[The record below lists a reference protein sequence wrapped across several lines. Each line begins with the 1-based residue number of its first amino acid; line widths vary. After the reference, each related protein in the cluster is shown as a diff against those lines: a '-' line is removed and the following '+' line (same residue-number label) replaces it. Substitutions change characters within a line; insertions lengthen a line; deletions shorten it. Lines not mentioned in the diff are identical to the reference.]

1 MYVLPSHREGMP
13 LVLLEAKANRLPIVS
28 FDVMTGPREI
38 VGDGIDGLLVPPE
51 DIDALCRAM
60 CRVIEDDALRQSM
73 SDRSQENL
81 DRFSKETILQ
91 QWLALLENKL

>member
-1 MYVLPSHREGMP
+1 
-13 LVLLEAKANRLPIVS
+13 
-28 FDVMTGPREI
+28 
-38 VGDGIDGLLVPPE
+38 
-51 DIDALCRAM
+51 M